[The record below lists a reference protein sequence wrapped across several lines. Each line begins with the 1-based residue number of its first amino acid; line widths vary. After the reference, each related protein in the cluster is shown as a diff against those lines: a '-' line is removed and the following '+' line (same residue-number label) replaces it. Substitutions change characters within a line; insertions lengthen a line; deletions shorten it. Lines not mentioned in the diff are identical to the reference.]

1 MLEIILKV
9 KLLLRP
15 NKSVQRVMQ
24 NSKIS
29 EKELCEVMIKQLF
42 NDGKKKQIC
51 SEDLFEMFGSKGG

>member
-1 MLEIILKV
+1 
-9 KLLLRP
+9 
-15 NKSVQRVMQ
+15 MQ